1 MNFYQKYVKLC
12 TSIQKSPSVVAL
24 ENGISKS
31 TVTAWKNKGCQPK
44 LDTKIKIA
52 DYFGVD
58 VSYFE
63 DGFEQ
68 MDAKKESTPE
78 TGNGLDISKVFA
90 KQLIDEFSAEDMPGV
105 IADLLSRRDASN
117 RKK

>member
-1 MNFYQKYVKLC
+1 MTFYQKYAKLC
-12 TSIQKSPSVVAL
+12 TSVKKTPSVVAL

-58 VSYFE
+58 LSYF
-63 DGFEQ
+63 DDTFEQ
-68 MDAKKESTPE
+68 IDKKKESTPE

-90 KQLIDEFSAEDMPGV
+90 KQLIDEFTAEDMPDV
-105 IADLLSRRDASN
+105 ISRLLSLRDDLKG
-117 RKK
+117 KK

>member
-1 MNFYQKYVKLC
+1 MTFYQKYAKLC
-12 TSIQKSPSVVAL
+12 TSVKKTPSVVAL

-58 VSYFE
+58 LSYF
-63 DGFEQ
+63 DDDFEQ
-68 MDAKKESTPE
+68 MDAKKESTPA
-78 TGNGLDISKVFA
+78 TGDGPDISKVFA
-90 KQLIDEFSAEDMPGV
+90 KQLIDEFTLEEMPAV
-105 IADLLSRRDASN
+105 IAKLLSLRDNSKD
-117 RKK
+117 KK